1 LPDPG
6 PPIRVASVGAAHLP
20 SLQALFEAAASPCF
34 CRYWHFAGNK
44 NEWLERCA
52 FRPEE
57 NAAELA
63 AAIGARPEG
72 GEGLVAL
79 SADSAADR
87 VVGWMKLIAR
97 SRVPKLRGL
106 PVYRSLDLGE
116 DDGVLSVGC
125 FLVHP
130 DARGRGVARALVLA
144 APSFA
149 RAWGARWIEAYPR
162 RSTEPLHAEEAWQ
175 GPERLFVEAGFS
187 AVHDVA
193 PYPVYRL
200 RVA

>member
-1 LPDPG
+1 MAEASEL
-6 PPIRVASVGAAHLP
+6 RVASVTSAHLQG
-20 SLQALFEAAASPCF
+20 LRALFEAAASPCF
-34 CRYWHFAGNK
+34 CRYWHFEGNK

-63 AAIGARPEG
+63 AAIEARPDG

-79 SADSAADR
+79 ATTPSPSP
-87 VVGWMKLIAR
+87 VVGWMKLILR
-97 SRVPKLRGL
+97 RRVPKLRGL
-106 PVYRSLDLGE
+106 PVYRSVDLG
-116 DDGVLSVGC
+116 DDDATLAIGC

-130 DARGRGVARALVLA
+130 AARGRGVARALVRA

-149 RAWGARWIEAYPR
+149 RAWGARWVEAYPR
-162 RSTEPLHAEEAWQ
+162 RSTEPLHPEEAWQ
-175 GPERLFVEAGFS
+175 GPEQLFLEAGFS
-187 AVHDVA
+187 AVHDVR

-200 RVA
+200 GV